1 MLRQAKHEANDYR
14 RQLQSLTCDLES
26 LRGTVSASRAGGGEG
41 SAS

>member
-26 LRGTVSASRAGGGEG
+26 LRGTVSAGRAGGGEG